1 MIGVLIMC
9 TLSFWSRC
17 LEIADPVS
25 AKRFVECT
33 QQTLDAICQEIDDR
47 AHGRVRP
54 IEDYLLLRRYTSG
67 VEPSFH
73 IMMLTS
79 GLPDEV
85 WNHPRIQSLYF
96 NSMDMIILSNVSVL
110 TGFSFIH

>member
-1 MIGVLIMC
+1 MYA
-9 TLSFWSRC
+9 LSFWSRC

-54 IEDYLLLRRYTSG
+54 IEDYLLLRRHSSG
-67 VEPSFH
+67 MVPCFH

-79 GLPDEV
+79 GLPGKV
-85 WNHPRIQSLYF
+85 WNHPRLQSLTI
-96 NSMDMIILSNVSVL
+96 SAMDLIILSNVS
-110 TGFSFIH
+110 FDAI